1 MVKKWKVDD
10 VDAESRVR
18 NRASAVKKRKV
29 DDVDAESRVQN
40 RASAVKKRK
49 VDDVDVESRKR
60 NRASP
65 SRVVQLNDSMLDI
78 KCHHL
83 HYPLI
88 KWLAGKYDK
97 YSREFVSLGRGR
109 IPLNELAVYLSPGLP
124 RGTEP
129 VVYAFDSK
137 VQAALGPVLF
147 SDYGSTPK
155 TTQVHEILKGMKSS
169 EEDFKQ
175 IYVMYLVSKILNPS
189 TSTHVSNRCYPV
201 MVSFQTLVH
210 FCVFIPFMISNMGK
224 LHNSF
229 L

>member
-1 MVKKWKVDD
+1 MLKDQKK
-10 VDAESRVR
+10 
-18 NRASAVKKRKV
+18 AVK
-29 DDVDAESRVQN
+29 EMN
-40 RASAVKKRK
+40 FG
-49 VDDVDVESRKR
+49 
-60 NRASP
+60 
-65 SRVVQLNDSMLDI
+65 SMLDI

-97 YSREFVSLGRGR
+97 YPREFVILGRGR
-109 IPLNELAVYLSPGLP
+109 IPLNELAVYLALVLP

-129 VVYAFDSK
+129 VVYPFDRK

-155 TTQVHEILKGMKSS
+155 TTQVNQILKGMKTAK
-169 EEDFKQ
+169 EDFKQ
-175 IYVMYLVSKILNPS
+175 IYVMYLISKILNPS
-189 TSTHVSNRCYPV
+189 TSTRVSNRCYPV
-201 MVSFQTLVH
+201 MVSFQILMH
-210 FCVFIPFMISNMGK
+210 FCVFIPFMIYNMGK

>member
-1 MVKKWKVDD
+1 MLKDQKG
-10 VDAESRVR
+10 
-18 NRASAVKKRKV
+18 AVK
-29 DDVDAESRVQN
+29 EMN
-40 RASAVKKRK
+40 FG
-49 VDDVDVESRKR
+49 
-60 NRASP
+60 
-65 SRVVQLNDSMLDI
+65 SMLDI
-78 KCHHL
+78 MCHHL

-97 YSREFVSLGRGR
+97 YSREFVIPGRGR
-109 IPLNELAVYLSPGLP
+109 IPLKELAVYLSLGLS

-129 VVYAFDSK
+129 VVYAFDRK

-155 TTQVHEILKGMKSS
+155 TTRVHEILKGMKSA

-201 MVSFQTLVH
+201 VVSFQILVH
-210 FCVFIPFMISNMGK
+210 FVF
-224 LHNSF
+224 LY
-229 L
+229 LL